1 MLQCH
6 WIPLARWNDRRMRGA
21 LSSSADF
28 GRRYSK
34 FPNRI
39 LTVELVRAMPF
50 SSFDPDTIH
59 LLNAAWCAAMCE
71 LRAIKSDAISTD
83 CIAETVLRLNRN
95 LRVAAAA
102 GERDPMNLKQ
112 FALKSIAD
120 TASTSG

>member
-1 MLQCH
+1 
-6 WIPLARWNDRRMRGA
+6 
-21 LSSSADF
+21 
-28 GRRYSK
+28 
-34 FPNRI
+34 
-39 LTVELVRAMPF
+39 MPF

-59 LLNAAWCAAMCE
+59 LLNAAWCAAMRE
-71 LRAIKSDAISTD
+71 LHAIKSDAVSTD